1 MKVAEL
7 MENKSRLALLIDLE
21 RCTGCKS
28 CEAACKQAHGL
39 GPSVNRNKVV
49 WLQGKDEAALE
60 FLPTMCQHCERPACL
75 RACPVSPKA
84 IRKDPVSGIVSLD
97 DDRCTGCGECVLACP
112 YGAMGFDAAD
122 HHAVKCDL
130 CVSHRKE
137 GETTAC
143 ASVCPGMA
151 IRFGERDTLVA
162 EATAAGRTIRDTD
175 DYLLGP
181 GTVYLER
188 VHARQAPLQT
198 VSMTLPGSWQ
208 GAARPAETEFPYGES
223 PDARAADRV
232 EPGGCNICFNACSLN
247 YHFKGNK
254 LVRITGNDKDPVLAG
269 RICPKSQ
276 MTLQIYNDPGR
287 LMYPQK
293 RVGARGESRF
303 ERISWEQALDEIAEK
318 MRAIREKWGTEAVA
332 LFAGTRAG
340 VMTSRAYVPLFAKLW
355 GTPNA
360 GSTEALCSSGKAIA
374 YSLTQGVVLIPNSYT
389 PDDIGSAGMYL
400 FIGDNQAETRPV
412 YFGMVNDWRIRN
424 GAKMV
429 TVDPRFTVT
438 ASKSDKWLGIR
449 SGTDMAL
456 GLALI
461 HHIFS
466 SGLQDQDFCTRWVEG
481 WERWRDYV
489 MERGYTPE
497 WAAEVTDIPAAE
509 IRQLAED
516 IATADGCMIFGS
528 RGLNQHSN
536 GVQTNRVFMFLAAC
550 TGNWARRGGGYF
562 NMASGSSMSPE
573 LPESRRAPIEK
584 PMVRRNPAGWIDAM
598 RDGKPYPVKALLA
611 GNNPMSHWPS
621 QDDAREAMLA
631 LDLVVHMDLYENET
645 SAYADYLLPVATGIE
660 RGGVNRGN
668 DDRRVVWNDKLID
681 PPGEAKSDGWI
692 WIELGKRFGFDD
704 VLKEEFKEPAVFWD
718 HMCARSDDLRGCTTD
733 LLRASPYR
741 WRRYP
746 LPSADSPELETLFLE
761 EAVGGNEKRF
771 PTPSGKLEFWTEPM
785 AEKFAKLG
793 LPVLP
798 EFFSER
804 EQLIDLPYLEL
815 LATDA
820 EMGVLSP
827 FTAAPTNAPMAR
839 IVNTNAA
846 GPGAKLRDQGFDME
860 LVTGRA
866 AAPHFHSWTHYAWQ
880 AQEMWADMY
889 VQLHPERGAELGIS
903 DGDRVRITT
912 SHGTVEAV
920 AWLTPGIR
928 KSAAYVPIGWGERQ
942 PHNPWKSVNFLTD
955 RTQRDAVSD
964 QVNLKTL
971 LCKVEPASI

>member
-1 MKVAEL
+1 MTDQHTGT
-7 MENKSRLALLIDLE
+7 SRLALLIDLE

-39 GPSVNRNKVV
+39 GPSVNRNKVI
-49 WLQGKDEAALE
+49 WLQGMEKPGLE

-75 RACPVSPKA
+75 RACPVNPQA
-84 IRKDPVSGIVSLD
+84 IRKDPVTGIVSLD
-97 DDRCTGCGECVLACP
+97 EDRCTGCGECVLACP
-112 YGAMGFDAAD
+112 YGAMGFDAKD

-151 IRFGERDTLVA
+151 IQFGERETLVA
-162 EATAAGRTIRDTD
+162 QAEGAGRKIRDTD

-181 GTVYLER
+181 STLYLEPLR
-188 VHARQAPLQT
+188 AREDSLRT
-198 VSMTLPGSWQ
+198 VSMTEPGPWQ
-208 GAARPAETEFPYGES
+208 GAVKPVDTAFPYGEDKGS
-223 PDARAADRV
+223 IVADRV

-247 YHFKGNK
+247 YHFKGDK
-254 LVRITGNDKDPVLAG
+254 LVRITGNDKDPVLQG

-293 RVGARGESRF
+293 RVGKRGESRF
-303 ERISWEQALDEIAEK
+303 ERISWEQALDEIAAK
-318 MRAIREKWGTEAVA
+318 MGAVRDQWGTEAVA

-360 GSTEALCSSGKAIA
+360 GSTEALCSSSKAVA

-389 PDDIGSAGMYL
+389 PDDIGSSGMYL

-429 TVDPRFTVT
+429 TVDPRYTVT

-461 HHIFS
+461 QHIFS
-466 SGLQDQDFCTRWVEG
+466 NDLHDKHFCEHWIEG
-481 WERWRDYV
+481 WERWRDFV
-489 MERGYTPE
+489 EEKGYTPD
-497 WAAEVTDIPAAE
+497 WAESVTDIPAAD
-509 IRQLAED
+509 IRQLAAD
-516 IATADGCMIFGS
+516 IAQADGCMIFGS

-550 TGNWARRGGGYF
+550 TGNWGRPGGGFF

-584 PMVRRNPAGWIDAM
+584 PMVRRNPAAWIDAM
-598 RDGKPYPVKALLA
+598 RDGKPYPIKALLA
-611 GNNPMSHWPS
+611 GNNPMSHWPG
-621 QDDAREAMLA
+621 QEEAREAMLA

-704 VLKEEFKEPAVFWD
+704 VLKEEFKEPATFWD
-718 HMCARSDDLRGCTTD
+718 HMCERSDDLRGCSTEQ
-733 LLRASPYR
+733 LRASPYR

-746 LPSADSPELETLFLE
+746 LPSKDAKEQETLFLE
-761 EAVGGNEKRF
+761 DSISGNEKRF
-771 PTPSGKLEFWTEPM
+771 PTPSGRLEFWTETM
-785 AEKFAKLG
+785 AEKFSTLG
-793 LPVLP
+793 LPILP

-804 EQLIDLPYLEL
+804 EQLVDLPYLEL
-815 LATDA
+815 LAQDF

-827 FTAAPTNAPMAR
+827 FTASPTNTSPGK
-839 IVNTNAA
+839 IVAA
-846 GPGAKLRDQGFDME
+846 GENSPGSILREDGFDME

-880 AQEMWADMY
+880 AQEMWSDLY
-889 VQLHPERGAELGIS
+889 VQLHPERGAVLGIEN
-903 DGDRVRITT
+903 GDRVRVTT
-912 SHGTVEAV
+912 SHGAIEAM

-928 KSAAYVPIGWGERQ
+928 KTAAYIPIGWGERQ
-942 PHNPWKSVNFLTD
+942 PYNPWKSVNFLTD
-955 RTQRDAVSD
+955 RKQRDAISD

-971 LCKVEPASI
+971 LCKVEVLTD